1 MQIRSPTGSRSRR
14 RVHGFWGTHPELW
27 TAEFRARSQATDQ
40 RYDGRAGTST
50 GGMLSS
56 AEVAAMLAPSG
67 NQPRLLVMQALAKY
81 FWRLNAIGGLSRR

>member
-1 MQIRSPTGSRSRR
+1 M
-14 RVHGFWGTHPELW
+14 W

-56 AEVAAMLAPSG
+56 AEVAAMLAPGG